1 MIPSICCSLSLMISR
16 ATSCEHL
23 ALHLI
28 KKPMSFVKADGYG
41 VRDNVWDGMK
51 DGDEVLTHLSHNL
64 SDFYQQEKRAM
75 VSALSEFLANT
86 LIELRPEE
94 ASAARVLAELVRNQQ
109 M

>member
-1 MIPSICCSLSLMISR
+1 VELGKTEMGDGSELADTSLR
-16 ATSCEHL
+16 AVL
-23 ALHLI
+23 YALWELQ
-28 KKPMSFVKADGYG
+28 KDV
-41 VRDNVWDGMK
+41 